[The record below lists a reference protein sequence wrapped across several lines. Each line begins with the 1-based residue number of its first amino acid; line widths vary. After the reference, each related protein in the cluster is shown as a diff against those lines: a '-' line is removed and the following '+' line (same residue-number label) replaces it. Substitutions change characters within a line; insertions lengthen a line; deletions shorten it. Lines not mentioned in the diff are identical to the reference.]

1 MTVARTEPE
10 WADIKSCILVVDASR
25 LMLRFSTTCISHRSQ
40 QMSCFDLPHLWLQ
53 TFLFAVALSVSAGA
67 DSVADET
74 FTVPGSVTK
83 VLAGRCVDCHSGDE
97 PEGDV
102 RLDTFNQLE
111 LTERLALLNQAQ
123 EQLFFGL
130 MPPAEAEQP
139 TNAERTLLADWL
151 SQELRRH
158 KASTLE
164 QKLQRPEF
172 GNYLDHEKL
181 FSGEY
186 KHLPGCTYDRRWLI
200 SEFIFNDKFN
210 RMLRGQTTWNYGSK
224 RVSVFGGKSFH
235 QLTPTNPFLLPNR
248 SGIRYYANTDLTG
261 GHLSTMLTNAQKTAE
276 LITGYLVPRYK
287 KSRDQYLPAVVEI
300 MALEDQHNET
310 LAASREFLETN
321 IARVCEDLYGDE
333 NDSLLPEFVP
343 VVLNEI
349 KELKEGETYKKAPVH
364 VAQNT
369 LAKLGGEDATYQILL
384 QPELRELS
392 NDEIRNRCER
402 QWFYN
407 GDHERTIQGRVT
419 ILRDYLPEFRERLE
433 TSGTKIKLRVYKPL
447 ADEEMA
453 TIHAA
458 ITKHRQKGDFYTAV
472 IEKCM
477 SQWET
482 DFRQVRIEAG
492 PPSDELLARLVDQLF
507 LQVLERSPDKEEA
520 ADHLALAKSYQ
531 SKTGNLKAIQKLIQT
546 LMLSSEFAYRQEFG
560 SGEADKHGRRM
571 LSPRDAS
578 YAIAY
583 ALTDQSPD
591 DELAEAAA
599 NGRLNTREDYE
610 REITRML
617 ARRDLYYLIDPN
629 LTDRNYRDNVTNAPI
644 RKLRFIREFF
654 GYPKALTIFK
664 DEKRF
669 GGDRLGNATNRLI
682 NEADRLLEYILEK
695 DEHVFEELLTTEKF
709 YVYHDGDNERMQA
722 ASDRIKRIYDHFK
735 DTDWQNFKKEDLLDH
750 RDFLKEVKMRSV
762 DPDKLDARNRQGN
775 TIQLFKKSMATITA
789 RLDKG
794 QREAAPF
801 DLYRGYGND
810 FMTGYNVAKFFN
822 LSLDNWD
829 YATVQPAKV
838 ANRRGLLTHPAWLI
852 AHAQN
857 TETDPVIRGKWIRE
871 KLLAGTVPDVPI
883 TVDAVIPE
891 DHDSTLRNR
900 LASATET
907 DYCWKCH
914 RHMNPLGYALEQY
927 DDFGRYRE
935 EESLE
940 YPDKLIKE
948 GPEQRGN
955 HLVDTR
961 DVFEAVP
968 VDSTGHLLGTG
979 DESLDGDIDG
989 AMELAERLAKSRR
1002 VRQSIIRHAFRYF
1015 MGRNER
1021 LSDSKTLID
1030 AEQEYI
1036 GSHGSFDA
1044 VIVSLLT
1051 SDSFIYRKAI
1061 EN

>member
-1 MTVARTEPE
+1 MNCFVSRYTWMQT
-10 WADIKSCILVVDASR
+10 ILFVVV
-25 LMLRFSTTCISHRSQ
+25 F
-40 QMSCFDLPHLWLQ
+40 
-53 TFLFAVALSVSAGA
+53 SVSASA
-67 DSVADET
+67 DALADEA
-74 FTVPGSVTK
+74 FIIPGRVTK
-83 VLAGRCVDCHSGDE
+83 IFAERCVDCHSGDA

-102 RLDTFNQLE
+102 RLDTFDQLE
-111 LTERLALLNQAQ
+111 LTERLEMLNKVE

-130 MPPAEAEQP
+130 MPPEDAEQP
-139 TNAERTLLADWL
+139 TTAERTLLADWL

-158 KASTLE
+158 KASKLE

-172 GNYLDHEKL
+172 GNYVDHRKL
-181 FSGEY
+181 FSGKYRE
-186 KHLPGCTYDRRWLI
+186 LPGYTYDRRWLI

-210 RMLRGQTTWNYGSK
+210 RMLRGQTTWNHGSK
-224 RVSVFGGKSFH
+224 RVSVFGGKRYH

-261 GHLSTMLTNAQKTAE
+261 GHLSTMLTNAQKTTE
-276 LITGYLVPRYK
+276 LITGYLVPRYR

-300 MALEDQHNET
+300 MALEDQHNDT
-310 LAASREFLETN
+310 LAARREFLETN
-321 IARVCEDLYGDE
+321 IARVCQNLYGAGNE
-333 NDSLLPEFVP
+333 SLLPEFVP
-343 VVLNEI
+343 IV
-349 KELKEGETYKKAPVH
+349 LKEVKTLKEVETYKKAPIH
-364 VAQNT
+364 VAQNM
-369 LAKLGGEDATYQILL
+369 LNKLGGDDAMYQFLL
-384 QPELRELS
+384 HPELTELS
-392 NDEIRNRCER
+392 NDEIRARCER

-419 ILRDYLPEFRERLE
+419 ILRDYLPEFRERLK
-433 TSGTKIKLRVYKPL
+433 TSRPKTKLRVYKPL
-447 ADEEMA
+447 ADDEMA
-453 TIHAA
+453 IIHAA
-458 ITKHRQKGDFYTAV
+458 ITKHRKKGDFYTAV
-472 IEKCM
+472 IEKCL
-477 SQWET
+477 SQWEAE
-482 DFRQVRIEAG
+482 FRLVRIEAG

-507 LQVLERSPDKEEA
+507 QQILERSPEA
-520 ADHLALAKSYQ
+520 DETAEYLALAKSYQ

-560 SGEADKHGRRM
+560 SGEADEHGRRM

-591 DELAEAAA
+591 KELAEAAA
-599 NGRLNTREDYE
+599 SGRLKTREDYK

-644 RKLRFIREFF
+644 RKLRFVREFF

-682 NEADRLLEYILEK
+682 NEADRLVEYILEN
-695 DEHVFEELLTTEKF
+695 DQNVFEELLTTQRF

-735 DTDWQNFKKEDLLDH
+735 DTDWQNFKKEDLIDH

-775 TIQLFKKSMATITA
+775 TIQLFKKSMTTITA

-794 QREAAPF
+794 QKEAAPF

-810 FMTGYNVAKFFN
+810 FMSGYNVAKFFN
-822 LSLDNWD
+822 FSLDNWD
-829 YATVQPAKV
+829 YSTVQPAKV

-857 TETDPVIRGKWIRE
+857 TETDPVVRGKWIRE

-883 TVDAVIPE
+883 TVDAAIPE
-891 DHDSTLRNR
+891 DHNRTLRDR
-900 LASATET
+900 LAGATET

-914 RHMNPLGYALEQY
+914 RHMNPLGYAFEQY

-955 HLVDTR
+955 HLVETR
-961 DVFEAVP
+961 DVFETLP
-968 VDSTGHLLGTG
+968 VDSTGNLLGTG
-979 DESLDGDIDG
+979 DDSLDGDVDG

-1036 GSHGSFDA
+1036 DNNGSFDA
-1044 VIVSLLT
+1044 VIVSLLS
-1051 SDSFIYRKAI
+1051 SDSFIYRKAV
-1061 EN
+1061 EE